1 MSSNLMNVMK
11 LALLVS
17 VGVAVSSC
25 GGSEAADMPAA
36 NNSLSSDEVEAGWQ
50 LLFDG
55 ETTTGWRGY
64 GQESFPERGWEV
76 IDGDLVIL
84 PRADDE
90 GAWGGDVVTE
100 GVFDNFELSLEF
112 NVTTAANSGIF
123 YRVVEAPG
131 ESIWHFAPE
140 YQVLDNAGY
149 IASGGTD
156 TLTHLTGDNYDL
168 HASTSSAMKP
178 AGEWNHTRIVVD
190 RSHVEHWLN
199 GVKMVEYEL
208 WSPDWEQLV
217 SDSKFGDYPEYGRAT
232 MGQIALQDHGN
243 EVRFRNIKIR
253 PIGQ

>member
-1 MSSNLMNVMK
+1 MITTMRLFLISCVALVGSN
-11 LALLVS
+11 
-17 VGVAVSSC
+17 C
-25 GGSEAADMPAA
+25 GRADIGGQEAEHNTLSAA
-36 NNSLSSDEVEAGWQ
+36 EVEAGWQ

-55 ETTTGWRGY
+55 ETTSGWRGY
-64 GQESFPERGWEV
+64 NQESLPERGWEV
-76 IDGDLVIL
+76 LEGDLVIL
-84 PRADDE
+84 PRAADAE
-90 GAWGGDVVTE
+90 AWGGDIVTE

-112 NVTTAANSGIF
+112 NLTTAANSGIF
-123 YRVVEAPG
+123 YRVVEVPG

-149 IASGGTD
+149 IALGDTD

-168 HASTSSAMKP
+168 HASSSSAIKP
-178 AGEWNHTRIVVD
+178 AGEWNHARIVVD
-190 RSHVEHWLN
+190 RGHVEHWLN

-208 WSPDWEQLV
+208 WSPDWEQRV
-217 SDSKFGDYPEYGRAT
+217 RDSKFGDYPEYGRAT